1 MLKSG
6 FCAEIVVKGF
16 VDDLRG
22 RVKGHTGIRD
32 GGGHR
37 GLSEQSA
44 RA

>member
-6 FCAEIVVKGF
+6 LCAEIVVKGF
-16 VDDLRG
+16 LDVLRG